1 MKIKIL
7 LLIVSACLLF
17 GCNAAM
23 VVGGKVV
30 GVSSGKFIYEDGNL
44 TTQFKADIEPV
55 WQAVEKTV
63 VDLRGWEV
71 QKDRGISSGSIKT
84 IISDEKVTIRVNYI
98 GKDLTSVSI
107 FCGVVGNQM
116 ASRIIMD
123 KIAVNLVKP

>member
-55 WQAVEKTV
+55 WQAVEKAV

-71 QKDRGISSGSIKT
+71 QKDRGISSGSVKT

-123 KIAVNLVKP
+123 KIAVNLGKP